1 TGSGR
6 MQDVLVRARNGVMC
20 MLLIPALRRQR
31 QVDLC
36 EFLANLV
43 YMVTWIVGCQKGN
56 CSESPFY
63 PIN

>member
-1 TGSGR
+1 

-43 YMVTWIVGCQKGN
+43 YMLDVRSLGGYERMFPERPN
-56 CSESPFY
+56 
-63 PIN
+63 